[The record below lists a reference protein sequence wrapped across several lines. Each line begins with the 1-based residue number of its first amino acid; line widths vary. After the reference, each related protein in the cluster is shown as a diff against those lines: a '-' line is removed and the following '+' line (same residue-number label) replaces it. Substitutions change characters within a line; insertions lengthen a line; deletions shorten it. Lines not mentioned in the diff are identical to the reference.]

1 MININKIFYRTSYV
15 KKYLFTTNIFFYT
28 LNNINSM
35 DNDNKNKLFEDN
47 KNKSLEDNEDK
58 VLEDIEYK
66 LFGYNENKRFGDNKN
81 NWFEDNKNKS
91 LEDNE
96 DKVIEDIEYKLF
108 GDNENKRIKDNENN
122 WFEDNENKWV
132 EYNENKWVGYNE
144 IKWIGDNKIKWV
156 GDNEN
161 KCIEYNENNLFEDNK
176 NKWFKDIFDSN
187 VTYNKNKSNI
197 SNFNSINDK
206 LKPNNFEEKSSEN
219 TDFFN
224 SNTSINNKKKDILNF
239 NHNDKS
245 NININLNFNFNLQLD
260 IPNSKENI
268 NQKTKDNKFIGKKC
282 KRSEHKTTIEKKEI
296 NENHKIINEFF
307 SDYLYRNLNGCTNN
321 KKCNKTLDITKYLNV
336 EDQGLVSDSNEVDEY
351 PKILN
356 DMKQGE
362 KIFIQSDTEGRFSNI
377 FSILKRINII
387 DTNKTCKR
395 YYNFLNGKFQTY
407 INEDIPYIT
416 LNLFEVINNFKGKY
430 FHLGDII
437 DRCGSKQ
444 HECLLS
450 LLFLIYLKQELPNNV
465 NLICGNHELTCY
477 FNDKESLCCKD
488 IKPLLTHIVF
498 KAIANGQI
506 KFFDKIT
513 LGKERYILTHKVI
526 YKDDIQKLSQFI
538 SNYNF
543 FTFKKDKNI
552 ETICNSKCYYG
563 KALENLALLE
573 NKKDIDFTAELV
585 NITKDIKPEDNIYT
599 LMECINKLFELH
611 FKYYFAEIYPK
622 KEFFNNL
629 TDFVNKMY
637 FYSKDFNVL
646 NPNKKES
653 IMDGT
658 RVREKGYENCVNN
671 QIAGHDH
678 HDIFSYVIKRE
689 NILFVDNYSHLIYD
703 KNKTKNLATLHIFNE
718 KDPNDI
724 NYIQITTP
732 PTYFLKK

>member
-58 VLEDIEYK
+58 VLEDIVKK
-66 LFGYNENKRFGDNKN
+66 LFGDNKN
-81 NWFEDNKNKS
+81 NWFGDNENKWLEDNKNKWF
-91 LEDNE
+91 
-96 DKVIEDIEYKLF
+96 EDIKYKWF
-108 GDNENKRIKDNENN
+108 GDNENKRIEDNENN
-122 WFEDNENKWV
+122 WFEDIEYKLFEDNENKRFEDNENKWI

-161 KCIEYNENNLFEDNK
+161 NLFED
-176 NKWFKDIFDSN
+176 IFDMN
-187 VTYNKNKSNI
+187 VTYKKNNSNI

-206 LKPNNFEEKSSEN
+206 FKPNKFEEKSSEN
-219 TDFFN
+219 TDLFN
-224 SNTSINNKKKDILNF
+224 YNASINNKKKDILNF

-268 NQKTKDNKFIGKKC
+268 NTKTKDNKFIGKKC
-282 KRSEHKTTIEKKEI
+282 KRSEPKTTIEKKEI
-296 NENHKIINEFF
+296 NENHKIVNEFF
-307 SDYLYRNLNGCTNN
+307 SDYLCRNLNGCTNN
-321 KKCNKTLDITKYLNV
+321 KKYNKTLDITKYLNV

-395 YYNFLNGKFQTY
+395 YYNFLNGKFQTC

-477 FNDKESLCCKD
+477 FNDKESLCCQD

-506 KFFDKIT
+506 KFFDTIT

-526 YKDDIQKLSQFI
+526 YKDDIRKLSQFI

-543 FTFKKDKNI
+543 FTFEKDKNI

-599 LMECINKLFELH
+599 LMENINKLFELH
-611 FKYYFAEIYPK
+611 FRYYFAEIYPK

-718 KDPNDI
+718 KDPNDR